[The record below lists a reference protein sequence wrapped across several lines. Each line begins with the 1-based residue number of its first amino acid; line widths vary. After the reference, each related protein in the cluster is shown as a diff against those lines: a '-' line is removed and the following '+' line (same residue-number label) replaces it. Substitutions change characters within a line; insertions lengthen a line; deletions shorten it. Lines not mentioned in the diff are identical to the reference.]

1 MKIYISL
8 PISGH
13 DPAQTRSRAEDLR
26 QTLSSPWS
34 RAITPFDVCPEIDKP
49 YSYYMG
55 RDIQALLECDA
66 IFMADGWQS
75 SRGCRLEHAAALI
88 YGKAVYTESMLKN
101 AKTIQI

>member
-1 MKIYISL
+1 MEIYISL
-8 PISGH
+8 PISGL
-13 DPAQTRSRAEDLR
+13 DPDQVRSRAEALR
-26 QTLSSPWS
+26 ETLSSPLTQV
-34 RAITPFDVCPEIDKP
+34 ITPFDVCPEKGLT
-49 YSYYMG
+49 YSQYMG
-55 RDIQALLECDA
+55 HDIQALLECDA